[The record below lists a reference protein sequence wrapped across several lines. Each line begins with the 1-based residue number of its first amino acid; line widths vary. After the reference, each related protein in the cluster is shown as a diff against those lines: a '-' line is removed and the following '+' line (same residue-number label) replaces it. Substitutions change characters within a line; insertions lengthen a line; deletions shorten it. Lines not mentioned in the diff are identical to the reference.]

1 MTYRPGK
8 MFRVG
13 QMRDR
18 ITVSTEVQTQDT
30 AGQPIV
36 SLSTWL
42 ADEPASYEYIS
53 GGETT
58 RGRQVEAGIQAV
70 FIVRY
75 RDGYRTQ
82 MKITMSGQAYGIVH
96 VVPVEG
102 KSRYLELH
110 CKAVA

>member
-18 ITVSTEVQTQDT
+18 ITVSTEGTTQDT
-30 AGQPIV
+30 AGQLVV
-36 SLSTWL
+36 SLSSWL
-42 ADEPASYEYIS
+42 VDEPASFES
-53 GGETT
+53 TAGGETT
-58 RGRQVEAGIQAV
+58 RGRQVEAGINAV
-70 FIVRY
+70 FTVRY
-75 RDGYRTQ
+75 RSGYTTRMQ
-82 MKITMSGQAYGIVH
+82 ITRSGQRYGIVH

-102 KSRYLELH
+102 KNRYLELH

>member
-30 AGQPIV
+30 AGQPVV
-36 SLSTWL
+36 SLATWL
-42 ADEPASYEYIS
+42 LREPASYEYIS

-58 RGRQVEAGIQAV
+58 RGRQVEAGIKAV
-70 FIVRY
+70 FVVRY
-75 RDGYRTQ
+75 RPGYQTQ
-82 MKITMSGQAYGIVH
+82 MQVTLGDQRYGIVH

-102 KSRYLELH
+102 KDRYLELH

>member
-1 MTYRPGK
+1 
-8 MFRVG
+8 
-13 QMRDR
+13 MRDR
-18 ITVSTEVQTQDT
+18 ITVSTEVQTQDA

-42 ADEPASYEYIS
+42 ESEPATYEYIS

-58 RGRQVEAGIQAV
+58 RGRQVEAGIKAV

-75 RDGYRTQ
+75 RSGYTTQ
-82 MKITMSGQAYGIVH
+82 MQITLGDQRYGIVH

-102 KSRYLELH
+102 KNRYLELH

>member
-18 ITVSTEVQTQDT
+18 ITVSTEVQAQDT

-58 RGRQVEAGIQAV
+58 RGRQVEAGIKAV

-75 RDGYRTQ
+75 RSGYQTQ
-82 MKITMSGQAYGIVH
+82 MQIELNDQRYGIVH

-102 KSRYLELH
+102 KDRYLELH

>member
-30 AGQPIV
+30 AGQLIV

-58 RGRQVEAGIQAV
+58 RGRQVEAGIKAV

-75 RDGYRTQ
+75 RPGYQTQ
-82 MKITMSGQAYGIVH
+82 MQIELNDQRYGIVH
-96 VVPVEG
+96 VAPVEG
-102 KSRYLELH
+102 KNRYLELD